1 MKTLKK
7 FTLKHAF
14 STVGA
19 IGLLAMVSEAGCSS
33 TDGTGTPTACTGLDV
48 NVSAQATV
56 KAFGQAS
63 SALKDA
69 ALDVEAK
76 WLATCNA
83 INADLGED
91 ATQTSAAKACAVLN
105 ARVKKALDAGVTVTL
120 DVKSECHADVSVQGD
135 CQANCKLPNC
145 DIKAKCE
152 PGKLVV
158 ACNGSC
164 SGACDVQAPSAACT
178 GTCSGK
184 CSADVAVACSGSCT
198 GDCSDLA
205 WSGTCDAG
213 CSAQFSG
220 TCGGTCNGT
229 CDGMNSSGACRGKCE
244 GSCSAQASGSCSAKC
259 TGQFSG
265 SCKAQCKGSCEA
277 TGGAQC
283 SGKCEGTCTYA
294 PGKADCNGECHG
306 ECSAEVKP
314 PSCEGTLNCEGAAE
328 CQASCEGSATAK
340 ASCDSSATLVVVGD
354 AELYGAIQ
362 AHIAEVKAA
371 FALTFALQKPIV
383 ALAAKST
390 ATFSALGDIGAQG
403 AACVT
408 SSLAIAVQ
416 AQASINVSVSAS
428 ASVQGKASTT

>member
-1 MKTLKK
+1 MKTLKPLNFK
-7 FTLKHAF
+7 RAF
-14 STVGA
+14 ATIGA
-19 IGLLAMVSEAGCSS
+19 LGLFAIVAGAGCSS
-33 TDGTGTPTACTGLDV
+33 TDGTGTPTSCTGLDV

-76 WLATCNA
+76 WLKTCNA
-83 INADLGED
+83 INADLGLDSSKNTASE
-91 ATQTSAAKACAVLN
+91 ACAVLN
-105 ARVKKALDAGVTVTL
+105 ARVKSALATGVTVTL
-120 DVKSECHADVSVQGD
+120 DVKSECHADVSIQGD

-145 DIKAKCE
+145 DIKAQCE

-158 ACNGSC
+158 ACNGACTGS
-164 SGACDVQAPSAACT
+164 CDVQAPSAACT

-184 CSADVAVACSGSCT
+184 CTADVAVACSGSCT

-205 WSGTCDAG
+205 WNGTCDAG

-220 TCGGTCNGT
+220 TCGGTCMGT
-229 CDGMNSSGACRGKCE
+229 CDGMNSTGSCSGKCE

-259 TGQFSG
+259 TGEFSG
-265 SCKAQCKGSCEA
+265 SCKAECKGSCEA

-306 ECSAEVKP
+306 ECSAAVKP

-328 CQASCEGSATAK
+328 CQASCEGRATAE
-340 ASCDSSATLVVVGD
+340 ARCDSSATLVVTGD
-354 AELYGAIQ
+354 TELYGAIQ
-362 AHIAEVKAA
+362 AHISDVKAA
-371 FALTFALQKPIV
+371 FALTLNLQKPIV
-383 ALAAKST
+383 TLAGKTTGA
-390 ATFSALGDIGAQG
+390 FEALGDIGTQG
-403 AACVT
+403 AACVA
-408 SSLAIAVQ
+408 SSLSIAAQ
-416 AQASINVSVSAS
+416 AQASINVSVTAS
-428 ASVQGKASTT
+428 ASVQGKAST